1 MMRRIL
7 MTLTLLLVSLVCLS
21 AVETIGTMQF
31 DYVLN
36 KVSTGEV
43 TRVFFATPDNPTVP
57 VTSLAIDMFPEHT
70 EDLTAYST
78 PQLLLV
84 QENNLSPTDYSRRVT
99 LTFTRFTSVDGGDPA
114 FRGDYGVALWRFQNP
129 QNPDLTQLKTPRD
142 KGTKSVKSSNNF
154 SWGLDNAG
162 TTDGSSRLMYY
173 ALSFVFSGLSY
184 ISNASKVETISNLES
199 YSPGSYSATITIE
212 LQGN

>member
-1 MMRRIL
+1 MIRRIL
-7 MTLTLLLVSLVCLS
+7 MTLALLLVSLVCLS

-84 QENNLSPTDYSRRVT
+84 QENNLSPTDYSRRVA
-99 LTFTRFTSVDGGDPA
+99 LTFTRFTSVDGGDPT

-142 KGTKSVKSSNNF
+142 KGTKSVKNQNNF

-184 ISNASKVETISNLES
+184 ISNPSKVETISNLES

>member
-1 MMRRIL
+1 MRRIL
-7 MTLTLLLVSLVCLS
+7 MTITLLLLSLVCLS

-84 QENNLSPTDYSRRVT
+84 QENNLSPTDYSRRVA
-99 LTFTRFTSVDGGDPA
+99 LTFTRFTSVDCGDPA

-142 KGTKSVKSSNNF
+142 KGTKSVKNLNNF

-173 ALSFVFSGLSY
+173 ALSFVFSGQSY
-184 ISNASKVETISNLES
+184 ISNANTLETLNYLES
-199 YSPGSYSATITIE
+199 YSPGNYSATITIE

>member
-1 MMRRIL
+1 MRRIL
-7 MTLTLLLVSLVCLS
+7 MTITLLLLSLVCLS

-84 QENNLSPTDYSRRVT
+84 QENNLSPTDYSRRVA
-99 LTFTRFTSVDGGDPA
+99 LTFTRFTSVDCGDPA

-142 KGTKSVKSSNNF
+142 KGTKSVKNQNNF

-173 ALSFVFSGLSY
+173 ALSFVFSGQSY
-184 ISNASKVETISNLES
+184 IANANTLETLNYLES
-199 YSPGSYSATITIE
+199 YSPGNYSATITIE

>member
-1 MMRRIL
+1 M
-7 MTLTLLLVSLVCLS
+7 TLLLLSLVCLS

-31 DYVLN
+31 DYILN

-43 TRVFFATPDNPTVP
+43 SRVFFASPSAPDVP
-57 VTSLAIDMFPEHT
+57 LTSFAIDMFPENT

-84 QENNLSPTDYSRRVT
+84 QENNLSPSDYSRRVA
-99 LTFTRFTSVDGGDPA
+99 LTFTVFTRADGGDSS
-114 FRGDYGVALWRFQNP
+114 FRGDYAVVLWRFQNP
-129 QNPDLTQLKTPRD
+129 QNPDLTQLRTPRD
-142 KGTKSVKSSNNF
+142 KGTTSVKKQNNF

-173 ALSFVFSGLSY
+173 ALSFVFSGQSY
-184 ISNASKVETISNLES
+184 ISNANTPENLTHLDM

>member
-1 MMRRIL
+1 
-7 MTLTLLLVSLVCLS
+7 MTITLLLLSLVCLS

-84 QENNLSPTDYSRRVT
+84 QENNLSPTDYSRRVA
-99 LTFTRFTSVDGGDPA
+99 LTFTRFTSVDCGDPA

-142 KGTKSVKSSNNF
+142 KGTKSVKNQNNF

-173 ALSFVFSGLSY
+173 ALSFVFSGQSY
-184 ISNASKVETISNLES
+184 IANANTLETLNYLES
-199 YSPGSYSATITIE
+199 YSPGNYSATITIE

>member
-1 MMRRIL
+1 MRRIL
-7 MTLTLLLVSLVCLS
+7 MTITLLLLSLVCLS

-84 QENNLSPTDYSRRVT
+84 QENNLSPTDYSRRVA
-99 LTFTRFTSVDGGDPA
+99 LTFTRFTSVDCGDPA

-142 KGTKSVKSSNNF
+142 KGTKSVKNQNNF

-173 ALSFVFSGLSY
+173 ALSFVFSGQSY
-184 ISNASKVETISNLES
+184 ISNANTLETLNYLES
-199 YSPGSYSATITIE
+199 YSPGNYSATITIE

>member
-1 MMRRIL
+1 
-7 MTLTLLLVSLVCLS
+7 MTITLLLLSLVCLS

-43 TRVFFATPDNPTVP
+43 TRVFFAAPDNPTVP

-84 QENNLSPTDYSRRVT
+84 QENNLSPTDYSRRVS
-99 LTFTRFTSVDGGDPA
+99 LTFTKFTPTDGNNAG
-114 FRGDYGVALWRFQNP
+114 FYGDYAVALWRFQNP

-184 ISNASKVETISNLES
+184 IANANTLETLNYLES
-199 YSPGSYSATITIE
+199 YSPGNYSATITIE